1 MPKFRETPVTFTR
14 QEAREIRE
22 AMGGSLTR
30 VDCPC
35 CGNVLIISDPI
46 NREGSVGATFEVR
59 CEPCHRVAVI
69 TEVPGTR
76 RPEPGE

>member
-46 NREGSVGATFEVR
+46 NRGGSVGATFEVR
-59 CEPCHRVAVI
+59 CDPCHRVAII

-76 RPEPGE
+76 RPESGE

>member
-22 AMGGSLTR
+22 AMGRTLTS
-30 VDCPC
+30 VECPC
-35 CGNVLIISDPI
+35 CGNVLTISDPI
-46 NREGSVGATFEVR
+46 DRGGAVGASFEVC
-59 CEPCHRVAVI
+59 CEPCHRVAVV

-76 RPEPGE
+76 